1 MCDDFGDWEDFAFI
15 GGLFG
20 LIEEEDEEERK
31 FLKEM
36 EEEWDEPLDD

>member
-20 LIEEEDEEERK
+20 VIDEEDEEERR
-31 FLKEM
+31 FRREM
-36 EEEWDEPLDD
+36 EDDWDESPDD